1 MNYQFTM
8 KDGNDKD
15 FQTAD
20 KVCSNIATTVLEKE
34 SSPKDTSQGKR
45 RMAEKRNIDEDKLR
59 QIRAQTLITFGK
71 DFLRSGRYRNAL
83 RAFEDAI
90 DLNPV
95 DIRALLGRSLALTR
109 LGSFDEALAAADVI
123 FAQETDSPHG
133 YNAKAVCYHAMGR
146 EAEAEEAFRKS
157 IMFGPDVPG
166 NYYNF
171 ACYWASLGNAGQCR
185 EFLRRAIELEPRLN
199 VLAATDVDFSRYRME
214 EWFLEIIA
222 FK

>member
-1 MNYQFTM
+1 M
-8 KDGNDKD
+8 KDEKSKVSGANVLIGN
-15 FQTAD
+15 
-20 KVCSNIATTVLEKE
+20 NITNMAIQNEEIAPSRGL
-34 SSPKDTSQGKR
+34 SQGKR
-45 RMAEKRNIDEDKLR
+45 DMAEKAGFDEYKLR

-90 DLNPV
+90 ELDPADV
-95 DIRALLGRSLALTR
+95 RALLGRSLALTR
-109 LGSFDEALAAADVI
+109 LGSFDEALRAAETI
-123 FAQETDSPHG
+123 FEMENDSAHG
-133 YNAKAVCYHAMGR
+133 YNAQAVCYHAMGK
-146 EAEAEEAFRKS
+146 EAEAEEAFRKA
-157 IMFGPDVPG
+157 IMFGPDVAG

-185 EFLRRAIELEPRLN
+185 EFLRRAIELDPRLN

-214 EWFLEIIA
+214 DWFLEIIA

>member
-1 MNYQFTM
+1 
-8 KDGNDKD
+8 
-15 FQTAD
+15 
-20 KVCSNIATTVLEKE
+20 
-34 SSPKDTSQGKR
+34 
-45 RMAEKRNIDEDKLR
+45 MAEKKGFDEDKLR
-59 QIRAQTLITFGK
+59 RIRAQTLITFGK

-90 DLNPV
+90 DLDPSDV
-95 DIRALLGRSLALTR
+95 RALLGRSLALTR
-109 LGSFDEALAAADVI
+109 LCRYDEALQAADFI
-123 FAQETDSPHG
+123 FEQQADSAHG
-133 YNAKAVCYHAMGR
+133 YNAQAVCYHAKGM

-157 IMFGPDVPG
+157 IMFGPDVAG

-185 EFLRRAIELEPRLN
+185 EFLRRAIELDPRLN

-214 EWFLEIIA
+214 DWFLDIIA

>member
-1 MNYQFTM
+1 M
-8 KDGNDKD
+8 KDKKD
-15 FQTAD
+15 NVSGAD
-20 KVCSNIATTVLEKE
+20 ESFRDDIATTVITNNVTP
-34 SSPKDTSQGKR
+34 SQDDTSRGKR
-45 RMAEKRNIDEDKLR
+45 RMAEKKAFDEDKLR

-90 DLNPV
+90 NLDPTDV
-95 DIRALLGRSLALTR
+95 RALLGRSLALTR
-109 LGSFDEALAAADVI
+109 LGNFDEALAAADVI
-123 FAQETDSPHG
+123 FAHEADSPHG
-133 YNAKAVCYHAMGR
+133 YNAQAVCYHAMGM

-157 IMFGPDVPG
+157 IMFGPDVAG

-185 EFLRRAIELEPRLN
+185 EFLRRAIELDPRLN

>member
-1 MNYQFTM
+1 M
-8 KDGNDKD
+8 KDEKS
-15 FQTAD
+15 
-20 KVCSNIATTVLEKE
+20 KVSEITEPLDDNITTQAIATEATPPLVKA
-34 SSPKDTSQGKR
+34 SQGKSQV
-45 RMAEKRNIDEDKLR
+45 AEKKSFDEDKLR

-90 DLNPV
+90 DLDPRDV
-95 DIRALLGRSLALTR
+95 RALLGRSLALTR
-109 LGSFDEALAAADVI
+109 LGNYDEALHAADGI
-123 FAQETDSPHG
+123 FELEADSAHG
-133 YNAKAVCYHAMGR
+133 YNARAVCYHAMGM
-146 EAEAEEAFRKS
+146 ETEAEEAFRKA

-185 EFLRRAIELEPRLN
+185 EFLRRAIELDPRLN

-214 EWFLEIIA
+214 DWFLEIIA

>member
-1 MNYQFTM
+1 M
-8 KDGNDKD
+8 DKD
-15 FQTAD
+15 NNQESGAD
-20 KVCSNIATTVLEKE
+20 ESFRDDIATMVIKNDLK
-34 SSPKDTSQGKR
+34 KLQNDTAQGKR
-45 RMAEKRNIDEDKLR
+45 RVAEKRDFDETKLR
-59 QIRAQTLITFGK
+59 QIRAHTLITFGK

-90 DLNPV
+90 QLDPTDV
-95 DIRALLGRSLALTR
+95 RALLGRSLALTR
-109 LGSFDEALAAADVI
+109 LGDFDEALRAADVI
-123 FAQETDSPHG
+123 FQLEADSAHG
-133 YNAKAVCYHAMGR
+133 YNARAVCYHAMGM

-157 IMFGPDVPG
+157 IMFGPDVAG

-185 EFLRRAIELEPRLN
+185 EFLRRAIELDPRLN

-214 EWFLEIIA
+214 EWFLDIIA